1 MAYADR
7 DRRATQ
13 VTAAI
18 LVGAGTV
25 AFLTGLT
32 VMLNFQAIKHKF
44 QQTTTID
51 PTKEPPKPPP
61 PKKVPEPPKKIELK
75 VTVVPPPRVNIAPPR
90 EAPPPPPPAA
100 PPPVVV
106 VPQPKAPP
114 PPPPPPPVVR
124 PIAKVNLAMD
134 AEDYPASAQRNGEQ
148 GTSHISFT
156 VSTDGR
162 VTSCSSSGATP
173 TLDQAACAI
182 AERRWRFKP
191 ATQDGSPISTTMT
204 QNVRWVL
211 PKDE

>member
-13 VTAAI
+13 ITAA
-18 LVGAGTV
+18 LVVGAGTI

-61 PKKVPEPPKKIELK
+61 KKVPEPPKKVELK
-75 VTVVPPPRVNIAPPR
+75 VTVVPPPQNIHTPPTVAAPPPPTPAPPPPVVVHAPP
-90 EAPPPPPPAA
+90 APPPPPPVQR
-100 PPPVVV
+100 PV
-106 VPQPKAPP
+106 
-114 PPPPPPPVVR
+114 
-124 PIAKVNLAMD
+124 AKVNLAMD
-134 AEDYPASAQRNGEQ
+134 AEDYPASSQRNGEQ
-148 GTSHISFT
+148 GTSHMTFT
-156 VSTDGR
+156 VGADGR
-162 VTSCSSSGATP
+162 VSGCSASGATP
-173 TLDQAACAI
+173 TLNQAACAI

-191 ATQDGSPISTTMT
+191 ATQDGQPITTTMS

-211 PKDE
+211 PEGE

>member
-7 DRRATQ
+7 DKRASQ
-13 VTAAI
+13 VTVAL

-61 PKKVPEPPKKIELK
+61 KKVPEPPKKVELK
-75 VTVVPPPRVNIAPPR
+75 VTVVPPPKNVNVEPPKI
-90 EAPPPPPPAA
+90 APPPPPPAPKIEVVA
-100 PPPVVV
+100 PPA
-106 VPQPKAPP
+106 PKP

-124 PIAKVNLAMD
+124 PVARVNLAMD
-134 AEDYPASAQRNGEQ
+134 ADDYPASAQRNGEQ
-148 GTSHISFT
+148 GTSHMSFT
-156 VSTDGR
+156 VGADGR
-162 VTSCSSSGATP
+162 VSGCSAHGATAS
-173 TLDQAACAI
+173 LDQAACAI

-191 ATQDGSPISTTMT
+191 ATQDGQPVTTTMT

-211 PKDE
+211 PSE